1 MARRANN
8 RSKQMPHFSKMV
20 SLHRTEEDKKKQEDR
35 MKEMFETKPD
45 GLEYPPGCC
54 ICLTDEVLE
63 KLGIED
69 MPDMGDSVHLCI
81 TGKVTGVSS
90 DKMGRRIELQC
101 TEMQAGDGSEKES
114 MSSEDRAE
122 GRYGKKDAA

>member
-1 MARRANN
+1 MA
-8 RSKQMPHFSKMV
+8 SHFSKMV
-20 SLHRTEEDKKKQEDR
+20 SLHRTEEDKKKHEEK
-35 MKEMFETKPD
+35 MKDLIDAKPD

-63 KLGIED
+63 KLGIEE
-69 MPDMGDSVHLCI
+69 MPDIGDEIHLCI

-101 TEMQAGDGSEKES
+101 TEMQTEGGDEDEAKSP
-114 MSSEDRAE
+114 EDRAE
-122 GRYGKKDAA
+122 GRYGKKEAA